1 MVHVCAAVVVRCIV
15 PRRSSTLLPAARSSR
30 LFSTIIGMSGCA
42 SGAVVPI
49 GQAKAGRVD
58 VGDGVSLWY
67 REWGNPAGTPVVFV
81 HGGPGQ
87 CVADYNDVNA
97 RFFDE
102 ALFRVVEV
110 DQRGTGQSPPKLTRT
125 PRPSQPPALGTYQ
138 RRRAAWPQRAT
149 YCTYWVHVPAS
160 GVPYAPRTGMR
171 LRTAAPW
178 RVKAPPRLFTPPPPQ
193 GTATGP
199 SGTGGAKAGRGL
211 ATPRRRGR

>member
-1 MVHVCAAVVVRCIV
+1 
-15 PRRSSTLLPAARSSR
+15 
-30 LFSTIIGMSGCA
+30 MSGYA

-138 RRRAAWPQRAT
+138 RRRAACPRARRT
-149 YCTYWVHVPAS
+149 L
-160 GVPYAPRTGMR
+160 RTGYAYQPR
-171 LRTAAPW
+171 AFGTYRAPW
-178 RVKAPPRLFTPPPPQ
+178 HPGHRDARRDDRRTHARPHGLLPE
-193 GTATGP
+193 
-199 SGTGGAKAGRGL
+199 L
-211 ATPRRRGR
+211 ATR

>member
-1 MVHVCAAVVVRCIV
+1 
-15 PRRSSTLLPAARSSR
+15 
-30 LFSTIIGMSGCA
+30 MSGYA

-149 YCTYWVHVPAS
+149 YCTYWVRVPAS
-160 GVPYAPRTGMR
+160 GVPYAPRTGMH
-171 LRTAAPW
+171 LRTAAPLTLT
-178 RVKAPPRLFTPPPPQ
+178 RSQPSVRDDYRHM
-193 GTATGP
+193 ATYADI
-199 SGTGGAKAGRGL
+199 SIEQMSADL
-211 ATPRRRGR
+211 EL